1 MKREWRLALRII
13 APAFLLLTV
22 APARAEATPS
32 GWLAQGTPAATPCFV
47 THGRASGPVV
57 VLVGGIHGNEPA
69 GAAAAEQIRH
79 WPLRRG
85 TLVIVPRAN
94 ALALEA
100 NTRTL
105 RPAGGTDRYDLN
117 RAFPPKPGDSHLA
130 ADLARSL
137 WMLVETQHPHWLVDL
152 NEGGDFRAQTN
163 GSVGSSVIPSF
174 SPESRRVAE
183 KVLHAVNLT
192 IAATNLQ
199 FMLLSQPIKGSLAR
213 AAADELAACSMIV
226 ETTSKSQPL
235 ALRVRQ
241 HRIAV
246 HALLGE
252 LGMLEKAVTPD
263 WMTSVPSRRGE
274 IKVAVYD
281 GAGNGG
287 LGVARVLAQVGG
299 ETNATITRVCPEDIR
314 AGALKQFDVVMFT
327 GGSGSGQGNALGK
340 AGRAEVRRFVENGG
354 GYIGI
359 CAGAYLACHG
369 FSWGLGIVDAK
380 TLSPLWRRG
389 TGMVKLELTEQG
401 RAVLGDQPSQFDCL
415 YFQGPIVGRAEVAS
429 VPDYDVLAFFRT
441 EIAKNNTP
449 KDIMVKSPA
458 IFSGRFGKGRVLC
471 FSPHPEQT
479 KGLEAFVPR
488 AAAWAAARKNET
500 AAQQ

>member
-1 MKREWRLALRII
+1 MKRPLHLVVWKVG
-13 APAFLLLTV
+13 LLLVLGVTTSTRV
-22 APARAEATPS
+22 ASHPS
-32 GWLAQGTPAATPCFV
+32 GWIAQGSAASTPYYV
-47 THGRASGPVV
+47 NHGKGDGPVV

-69 GAAAAEQIRH
+69 GAEAAEQIRH

-85 TLVIVPRAN
+85 TLVVVPRAN
-94 ALALEA
+94 ALALGENA
-100 NTRTL
+100 RTL
-105 RPAGGTDRYDLN
+105 RPKGETNRYDLN
-117 RAFPPKPGDSHLA
+117 RAFPPKDTDDHLA

-137 WMLVETQHPHWLVDL
+137 WTLVESQHPHWLVDL
-152 NEGGDFRAQTN
+152 HEGGDFRAQTN

-174 SPESRRVAE
+174 SPQSRWVAD
-183 KVLHAVNLT
+183 KVVHAVNRT
-192 IAATNLQ
+192 IAATNHQ
-199 FMLLSQPIKGSLAR
+199 FVLLSQPIRGSLAR
-213 AAADELAACSMIV
+213 AAADQLGACSMIV

-246 HALLGE
+246 FTLLQE
-252 LGMLEKAVTPD
+252 LGMLGKAVTPE
-263 WMTSVPSRRGE
+263 WMTGVPSPRSETR
-274 IKVAVYD
+274 VAVYD

-287 LGVARVLAQVGG
+287 LGVARVLAQVGS
-299 ETNATITRVCPEDIR
+299 ETNATTTRVCPEDIR

-327 GGSGSGQGNALGK
+327 GGSGSGQGIALGE

-359 CAGAYLACHG
+359 CAGAYLACQG

-401 RAVLGDQPSQFDCL
+401 RAVLGDQPRQFDCL
-415 YFQGPIVGRAEVAS
+415 YFQGPIVGPADVAA
-429 VPDYDVLAFFRT
+429 VPDFDTLAFFRT
-441 EIAKNNTP
+441 EVAKDDTP
-449 KDIMVKSPA
+449 KGIMVNSPA
-458 IFSGRFGKGRVLC
+458 IFGGSFGKGRVLC

-479 KGLEAFVPR
+479 KGLETLVPR
-488 AAAWAAARKNET
+488 AAAWVTRGESKSAARR
-500 AAQQ
+500 